1 MSTGF
6 GGALR
11 RWLLR
16 LLIGSGVVL
25 VTWTAAAFIVDTK
38 VPSSSSDDH
47 VAIRL
52 NADHSGHLSWQD
64 RLTVTARQARIDRV
78 AVTDGT
84 GFALAGAVVQT
95 GTVWRSTGELVPDTS
110 YRVRA
115 ELVDA
120 FGRGHVRTAKLTTTP
135 PKAKVAAT
143 ITPGDNDTVGVGM
156 PIVVRLDHSVDGV
169 ARSDVIQRLE
179 VTTNPPTAGAWRW
192 MTAREIHWR
201 PEVYWAPHTTVT
213 AVVDLGGLDLGGGNW
228 GTGSHVVH
236 FTIGDAHVSVADA
249 GTHTMVVTSNGQP
262 VRTLPIS
269 AGRQAYPSRN
279 GIHLALSKDP
289 VVTMDSA
296 TVGIPRN
303 SPDGYY
309 EKVQWD
315 VRISYA
321 GAFVHAAPW
330 SVPDQ
335 GQRNVSHGCINLS
348 TADAQW
354 FYGFTLRGDIVEIRS
369 AGAPPDLADPGTADW
384 NLSWDA
390 WQA

>member
-1 MSTGF
+1 MVAWTL
-6 GGALR
+6 GAL
-11 RWLLR
+11 L
-16 LLIGSGVVL
+16 
-25 VTWTAAAFIVDTK
+25 TDTHL
-38 VPSSSSDDH
+38 PSDPADQH

-52 NADHSGHLSWQD
+52 NTDHSGHLSWQD
-64 RLTVTARQARIDRV
+64 RMTVTAHSARIDRV
-78 AVTDGT
+78 AVTDGA
-84 GFALAGAVVQT
+84 GFAIDGALDPS
-95 GTVWRSTGELVPDTS
+95 GTVWRSSIELVPETL

-115 ELVDA
+115 DLVDA
-120 FGRGHVRTAKLTTTP
+120 FGRGHVRTTKLTTTP

-143 ITPGDNDTVGVGM
+143 ITPGDNNTVGVGM

-179 VTTNPPTAGAWRW
+179 VDTNPPTVGGWRW
-192 MTAREIHWR
+192 MSSREIHWR
-201 PEVYWAPHTTVT
+201 PQQYWTPHTTVT
-213 AVVDLGGLDLGGGNW
+213 AALDLVGLDLGGGNW

-236 FTIGDAHVSVADA
+236 FSVGDSHVSVADA
-249 GTHTMVVTSNGQP
+249 ATHTMVVTSNGQP

-269 AGRQAYPSRN
+269 AGRQAYPSRD
-279 GIHLALSKDP
+279 GVHLALSKDP

-354 FYGFTLRGDIVEIRS
+354 FYDFTQRGDIIEIRS

-384 NLSWDA
+384 NVGWDS

>member
-1 MSTGF
+1 MSAGF

-16 LLIGSGVVL
+16 LAIAAGVV
-25 VTWTAAAFIVDTK
+25 VVAWTLGALLTETH
-38 VPSSSSDDH
+38 VPSDSADQH
-47 VAIRL
+47 VGIRL
-52 NADHSGHLSWQD
+52 NTDHTGHLSWQD
-64 RLTVTARQARIDRV
+64 RMTVTASSARIDRV
-78 AVTDGT
+78 VVSDGS
-84 GFALAGAVVQT
+84 GFAVDGALDAS
-95 GTVWRSTGELVPDTS
+95 GTVWRSSIELVPETV

-115 ELVDA
+115 ELVDS
-120 FGRGHVRTAKLTTTP
+120 FGRPHVRTSKLTTTP
-135 PKAKVAAT
+135 PKAKVSST

-156 PIVVRLDHSVDGV
+156 PIVVRLDHSVDGT
-169 ARSDVIQRLE
+169 ARSDLIQRLQ
-179 VTTNPPTAGAWRW
+179 VVANPPTAGAWRW
-192 MTAREIHWR
+192 MSSREIHWR
-201 PEVYWAPHTTVT
+201 PQQYWAPHTTVT
-213 AVVDLGGLDLGGGNW
+213 ATVGLDGLDLGGGNW

-236 FTIGDAHVSVADA
+236 FTIGDSHVSVADA
-249 GTHTMVVTSNGQP
+249 GTHTMVVSNNGQP

-269 AGRQAYPSRN
+269 AGREAYPSRN
-279 GIHLALSKDP
+279 GVHLALSKDP

-303 SPDGYY
+303 SKDGYY
-309 EKVQWD
+309 EKVNWD

-354 FYGFTLRGDIVEIRS
+354 FYDFTQRGDIIEIRS
-369 AGAPPDLADPGTADW
+369 AGAAPDLADPGTADW